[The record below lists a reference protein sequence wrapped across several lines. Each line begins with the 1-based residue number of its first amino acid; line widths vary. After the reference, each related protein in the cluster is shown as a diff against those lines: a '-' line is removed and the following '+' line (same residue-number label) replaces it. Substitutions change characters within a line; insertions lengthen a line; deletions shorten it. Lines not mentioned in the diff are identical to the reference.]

1 MLAEVHVLESIT
13 SDQLRPLLRSEYDE
27 LIRQGK
33 FQGEKIELL
42 FGVLVRMTPIGAPH
56 SSTVTR
62 ITNLFVRLLP
72 DERASVRCQQPFAA
86 LLDSEPEP
94 DVVLAPPGE
103 YDREHPERTLLV
115 VEVSDSS
122 LSRDRGLKQRL
133 YALAGV
139 PEYWIVN
146 LVDEVIEV
154 YTEPFDDVF
163 GQLTTYTKGQTLR
176 PLAFPE
182 LEIRVD
188 QILK

>member
-1 MLAEVHVLESIT
+1 MLESIGE
-13 SDQLRPLLRSEYDE
+13 DQLRPLLRSEYDE

-42 FGVLVRMTPIGAPH
+42 FGVLVRMTAIGAPH
-56 SSTVTR
+56 ASTVTR

-94 DVVLAPPGE
+94 DLVLAPPGE
-103 YDREHPERTLLV
+103 YDHEHPERSLLV
-115 VEVSDSS
+115 IEVSDSS
-122 LSRDRGLKQRL
+122 LYRDRGLKQRL

-146 LVDEVIEV
+146 LVDRVIEV

-163 GQLTTYTKGQTLR
+163 QRLTTHTLTDSLR
-176 PLAFPE
+176 PLAFPD

>member
-1 MLAEVHVLESIT
+1 MLESI
-13 SDQLRPLLRSEYDE
+13 DENQLRPLLRREYDE
-27 LIRQGK
+27 LIRQGH
-33 FQGEKIELL
+33 FEGEKIELL

-56 SSTVTR
+56 SSTVMRVTK
-62 ITNLFVRLLP
+62 LFWSLLP
-72 DERASVRCQQPFAA
+72 EARASVRCQQPFAA

-103 YDREHPERTLLV
+103 YDRDHPEKTLLV

-122 LSRDRGLKQRL
+122 LRRDRGLKARL

-146 LVDEVIEV
+146 LVDQVVEV
-154 YTEPFDDVF
+154 YTEPFDGVF

-176 PLAFPE
+176 PQAFPD

>member
-13 SDQLRPLLRSEYDE
+13 PDQLRPLLRSEYDE

-56 SSTVTR
+56 SSTVMRVTK
-62 ITNLFVRLLP
+62 LFWSLLP
-72 DERASVRCQQPFAA
+72 EARASVRCQQPFAA

-103 YDREHPERTLLV
+103 YNRDHPEKTLLV

-122 LSRDRGLKQRL
+122 LRRDRGLKARL

-163 GQLTTYTKGQTLR
+163 GQLTTYEKSDVIVPR
-176 PLAFPE
+176 AFPD
-182 LEIRVD
+182 LAIRVE